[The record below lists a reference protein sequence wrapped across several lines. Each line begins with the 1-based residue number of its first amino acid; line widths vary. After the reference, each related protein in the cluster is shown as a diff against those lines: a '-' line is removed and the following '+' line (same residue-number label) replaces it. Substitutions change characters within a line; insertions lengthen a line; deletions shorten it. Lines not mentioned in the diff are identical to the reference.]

1 MTRRM
6 MCTLCFETAEP
17 ETVLEGSDI
26 AEIFSW
32 LCFALPGWLYCLWR
46 HTLRSKVCPTCGGES
61 LIREARAAQLRM
73 AVPSIPPRVRSAS
86 GDVRWPH
93 SLANPRDRL
102 LHGGVAAAL
111 LGSLALGSL
120 FSGPGTLMIG
130 RGTLMIGPGTALL
143 LVLSA
148 AWTVFEIGRVIRM
161 RAPSCSAW
169 DESGREFQI
178 EVV

>member
-1 MTRRM
+1 MSRRM

-32 LCFALPGWLYCLWR
+32 LCFAIPGWLYCLWR

-73 AVPSIPPRVRSAS
+73 APPSTPPRVRSAS
-86 GDVRWPH
+86 GAVRWPH
-93 SLANPRDRL
+93 SLASPRDRL

-111 LGSLALGSL
+111 FGSLALGSL
-120 FSGPGTLMIG
+120 LSGPGTLMIG
-130 RGTLMIGPGTALL
+130 PGTFSIGPSTALL
-143 LVLSA
+143 WVLSA

>member
-1 MTRRM
+1 MSRRM

-73 AVPSIPPRVRSAS
+73 AVSSIPPRIRSAS
-86 GDVRWPH
+86 GAVRWPQ

-111 LGSLALGSL
+111 LGSLALGAL
-120 FSGPGTLMIG
+120 FSGPSTLMIG

-143 LVLSA
+143 LVLCA